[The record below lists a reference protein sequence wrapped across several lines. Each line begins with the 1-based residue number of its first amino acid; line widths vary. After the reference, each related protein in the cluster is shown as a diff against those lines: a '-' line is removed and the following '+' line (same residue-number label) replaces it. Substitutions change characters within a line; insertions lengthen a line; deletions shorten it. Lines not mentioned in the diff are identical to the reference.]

1 MKIYKILLCF
11 LFIIITIIGAILA
24 APPTTSQQSPPF
36 TEGYD
41 ISGATNISGATDISG
56 NIPTSAEIDNTIWD
70 KNKVNINTVYHDDP
84 QTIANRY
91 GLPFGTT
98 MVADKSGNMLLLK
111 GTAPMAAP
119 VYFDPSNQI
128 YNPTSFVPN
137 YSESVL
143 LSSHV
148 APLAAFSK

>member
-24 APPTTSQQSPPF
+24 APPTSQSPPS

-41 ISGATNISGATDISG
+41 ISGATDISG
-56 NIPTSAEIDNTIWD
+56 SIPTSAEIDNTLWD
-70 KNKVNINTVYHDDP
+70 KNKVNIDTVYHDDP

-91 GLPFGTT
+91 GLPFGTS
-98 MVADKSGNMLLLK
+98 MVADNSGNMLLLK
-111 GTAPMAAP
+111 STAPMAPP

-143 LSSHV
+143 LS
-148 APLAAFSK
+148 APNTAPSAAFSA